1 MVDGCVAE
9 IERTS
14 MKEYVSLFEAS
25 LLKPLEVYAKKKQRQ
40 VKESEAA
47 FTGDW

>member
-1 MVDGCVAE
+1 M
-9 IERTS
+9 ERTS
-14 MKEYVSLFEAS
+14 MKEYVTLFENT
-25 LLKPLEVYAKKKQRQ
+25 LLKPLEAVAKQKQRD